1 MHPQKEDMP
10 FVVAI
15 VGPTASGKSD
25 FAVTLA
31 KKIDG
36 EIISADSRQIYKGL
50 DIATGKITKK
60 EMAGIP
66 HHLLDIV
73 SPKKN
78 FSVAEFTK
86 LGQEKIADIITRGK
100 IPIICGGT
108 GFYIDNLLGDMHT
121 PDVPPN
127 KILRKKLESL
137 STEELFSKLKK
148 KNSTRAKTIDSKNRV
163 RLIRALEIVAAIGK
177 VPTKKKNTFPY
188 PVYKFGLDFPD
199 NILKERITKRVI
211 SRIKKG
217 MVKEAQTLHKNGLSF
232 TRMRELGLE
241 YRALADHLQNK
252 IPKKELIERITK
264 EDWQYAKRQR
274 TWFKRDKNIVWLT
287 H

>member
-36 EIISADSRQIYKGL
+36 EIISADSRKIYKGL